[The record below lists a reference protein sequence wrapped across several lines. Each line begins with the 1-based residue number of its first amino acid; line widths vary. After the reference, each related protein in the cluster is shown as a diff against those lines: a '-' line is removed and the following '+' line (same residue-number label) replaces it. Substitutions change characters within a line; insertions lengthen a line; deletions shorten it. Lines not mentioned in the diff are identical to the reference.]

1 MKIPGA
7 FRPGYFHLY
16 LIFFLVFSSN
26 AFAQKQVK
34 VFEGIEIG
42 FEMEQA
48 KASRTGEKIQ
58 EGDHVYFRFT
68 IRDTLTGEGISGASP
83 GAWMEPAKKN
93 SKGDIYDCGQLITS
107 FLGGSMFSRAE
118 LDLNVFY
125 VLTLNDDATISV
137 VDPLFGFGGTQLLAL
152 VKLES
157 AGMDWEVANGQNLV
171 FVSQPQSGKVAVIS
185 TSEWTIN
192 KQINLNA
199 EPHKMELQPDGNYVW
214 VEFRSGKIEGYS
226 GVAALSAVSGDL
238 MKTISTGDG
247 SHDFVISDDS
257 RQVFVTNSKSGTVS
271 VIDVNA
277 LQKVDDVE
285 VGGSPSLITW
295 SSKANS
301 AYGYDRESGI
311 IHVIDGRSQ
320 KIITRIQAMKGAS
333 QIAFE
338 PTGRFAFLVYP
349 DLDRI
354 QVMDAASNRIVQ
366 TGDTES
372 RPVTIAFSDELGY
385 LSHANSET
393 ILMFPLD
400 QIGKEGTQLQAA
412 DFPGGQNPAGLSPLA
427 CAGPRMI
434 QAPGAN
440 AMLIA
445 NPIDETVYYY
455 LEGMAAPMGNFSNYS
470 RQPRS
475 VAVID
480 RSLKEVKPGVYE
492 TAAQIRGFGPY
503 RIAFFLDSPRIIN
516 CFDAQIGTNPRL
528 EAERRQELI
537 GKANPELLTETE
549 WARSGEAFTVYVKM
563 TDPESGNLISDLED
577 VRLRATSP
585 SNWFEELKAVETDRD
600 GFYAAQFKFPGPG
613 AYYVYAECPSRKL
626 SFDNKQYLILKA
638 K

>member
-1 MKIPGA
+1 MRIPGTL
-7 FRPGYFHLY
+7 RPGYFHFCLSLF
-16 LIFFLVFSSN
+16 LIFSSTS
-26 AFAQKQVK
+26 FAQKQTK

-42 FEMEQA
+42 FEVEQA
-48 KASRTGEKIQ
+48 KADRKGEKFI
-58 EGDHVYFRFT
+58 EGDQVYFRFS

-83 GAWMEPAKKN
+83 GAWMEPAAKN

-125 VLTLNDDATISV
+125 VLTLNNDATISV

-157 AGMDWEVANGQNLV
+157 AGMDWEVTDGQAHV
-171 FVSQPQSGKVAVIS
+171 FVSQPQSGKVAMIS
-185 TSEWTIN
+185 TTEWTVE
-192 KQINLNA
+192 KQIDLGA
-199 EPHKMELQPDGNYVW
+199 EPYKIELQPDGNYVW
-214 VEFRSGKIEGYS
+214 VEFRSGKVEGYS
-226 GVAALSAVSGDL
+226 GVAALSAVNGNLVQSI
-238 MKTISTGDG
+238 TTGDG
-247 SHDFVISDDS
+247 PHDFVISEDS
-257 RQVFVTNSKSGTVS
+257 RQVFVTNAKSGTVS

-277 LQKVDDVE
+277 LKKTDDIS
-285 VGGSPSLITW
+285 VGGSPSLVAW
-295 SSKANS
+295 SSKANA
-301 AYGYDRESGI
+301 AYVMDQESGM
-311 IHVIDGRSQ
+311 IHVIDGRSRQ
-320 KIITRIQAMKGAS
+320 IITQIQAKTGAS

-338 PTGRFAFLVYP
+338 RTGRFAFVVYP
-349 DLDRI
+349 DQDRI
-354 QVMDAASNRIVQ
+354 QIVDAASNRIVQ

-372 RPVTIAFSDELGY
+372 RPTNIAFSDELAY

-412 DFPGGQNPAGLSPLA
+412 DFPGGQNPAGLSPLP
-427 CAGPRMI
+427 CAGPGMI

-455 LEGMAAPMGNFSNYS
+455 LEGMAAPMGNFSNYA

-480 RSLKEVKPGVYE
+480 RSLKEVSPGVYQ

-516 CFDAQIGTNPRL
+516 CFDLEVDQNPQL
-528 EAERRQELI
+528 EAARRE
-537 GKANPELLTETE
+537 
-549 WARSGEAFTVYVKM
+549 ARMGTATPQILPPSQMAQSGEEFTVFVKM
-563 TDPESGNLISDLED
+563 IDPESGNVITDLQD

-585 SNWFEELKAVETDRD
+585 SNWFAEFEAVETEMD
-600 GFYAAQFKFPGPG
+600 GFYGAKFTFPGPG

-626 SFDNKQYLILKA
+626 SFDNKEYLILKA